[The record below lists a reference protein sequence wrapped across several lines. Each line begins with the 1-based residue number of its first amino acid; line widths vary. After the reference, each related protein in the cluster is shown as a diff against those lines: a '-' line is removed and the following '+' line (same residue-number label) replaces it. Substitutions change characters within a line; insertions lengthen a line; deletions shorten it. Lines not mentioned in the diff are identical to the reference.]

1 MIDFSYIDGATIR
14 TAEAKI
20 AGAESKDVDFSQD
33 IAGGRH
39 HGDCPLAVTSH
50 VEISVDVA
58 SHPVETVIRKLFE
71 ESAECRAA
79 T

>member
-20 AGAESKDVDFSQD
+20 AGARSRDVDFSQD

-39 HGDCPLAVTSH
+39 HDDGPLAMTSN
-50 VEISVDVA
+50 V
-58 SHPVETVIRKLFE
+58 
-71 ESAECRAA
+71 
-79 T
+79 

>member
-1 MIDFSYIDGATIR
+1 MIDFSYTDGATIR

-20 AGAESKDVDFSQD
+20 PGAESKDVDFSQD

-39 HGDCPLAVTSH
+39 HDDCPLAVTSH

-58 SHPVETVIRKLFE
+58 SYPVVSRRNRDQETV
-71 ESAECRAA
+71 
-79 T
+79 